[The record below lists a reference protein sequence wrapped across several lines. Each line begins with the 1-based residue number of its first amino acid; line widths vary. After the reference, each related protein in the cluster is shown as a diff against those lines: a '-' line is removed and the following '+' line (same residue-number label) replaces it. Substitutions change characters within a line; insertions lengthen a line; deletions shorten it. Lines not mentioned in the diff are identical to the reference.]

1 VAAEPS
7 PPAKQVSDRG
17 SLLTREGESRADW
30 PALPLA
36 AWQDTRDTLHMW
48 TQIVGKIRLALEPMV
63 NHWWQVPL
71 YVNASGLTTSVMPS
85 STGGLEI
92 AFDFQD
98 HLLRMT
104 TVAGEHRAL
113 RLEPRSVAD
122 FYHEVFFGLRELDVE
137 VRILARPVEVAV
149 AIPFAEDNVHASY
162 DAEFAARF

>member
-1 VAAEPS
+1 MARQKQAGAAVARGWPELALAEW
-7 PPAKQVSDRG
+7 V
-17 SLLTREGESRADW
+17 E
-30 PALPLA
+30 
-36 AWQDTRDTLHMW
+36 TRDTLHMW

-85 STGGLEI
+85 STGGVEI

-104 TVAGEHRAL
+104 TVAGEHRTV

-122 FYHEVFFGLRELDVE
+122 FYREVFAHLRELGIE

-149 AIPFAEDNVHASY
+149 AIPFAEDNVQASY
-162 DAEFAARF
+162 G